1 MNKFTTALIL
11 TSLSVSAHAAPSFS
25 LETGLILDKTNSNL
39 TLIGPRAGVSL
50 NFDIG
55 DRFTI
60 SPTVRMFKLD
70 STYNELDINLNTVSI
85 GVSARALIS
94 KSAFIGA
101 GIYRNENKVKVS
113 RWSMS
118 QTHGFNN
125 ASFELEAGMNI
136 TDSVSIS
143 YRPSVSWYFTNQKNS
158 NGFWAGSDDSDAID
172 NIAHSL
178 NVQYRF

>member
-25 LETGLILDKTNSNL
+25 LETGLLLDKTNSNI
-39 TLIGPRAGVSL
+39 TLVGPRAGVSL

-60 SPTVRMFKLD
+60 SPTVRMSKLYR
-70 STYNELDINLNTVSI
+70 TNGELNLNLETVSV

-94 KSAFIGA
+94 DSAFIGV
-101 GIYRNENKVKVS
+101 GIYRNENSVKIS
-113 RWSMS
+113 QWSLS
-118 QTHGFNN
+118 PDHSFNS

-158 NGFWAGSDDSDAID
+158 NGFWAGADDSDVID